1 MGVDALQQLWP
12 STAQLYAFPP
22 IAILAQVVQ
31 KIRRDGATTLLVT
44 PSFGGSWYPAVMA
57 MGLQAPLL
65 LPQQNLLLG
74 LDGET
79 RTSPRFRTL
88 LWIVS
93 GHRRAPALS
102 AAALE
107 PREWPWTSA

>member
-12 STAQLYAFPP
+12 STARLYAFPP

-57 MGLQAPLL
+57 MALQAPLL
-65 LPQQNLLLG
+65 LLQQNLLLG

-93 GHRRAPALS
+93 GHRRAPPLP

-107 PREWPWTSA
+107 PRTWTDT